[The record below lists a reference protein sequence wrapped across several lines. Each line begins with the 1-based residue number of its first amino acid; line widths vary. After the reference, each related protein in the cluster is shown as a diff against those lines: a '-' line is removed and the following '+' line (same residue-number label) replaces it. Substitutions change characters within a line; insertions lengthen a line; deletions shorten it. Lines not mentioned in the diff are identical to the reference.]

1 MVFHIRL
8 QDGNTALMKAYESG
22 NIGCGT
28 VLLDKGAQVTLQDKV
43 SVVII
48 HCVHAMRHTP
58 RVHSSC
64 MVVSGDGH

>member
-1 MVFHIRL
+1 
-8 QDGNTALMKAYESG
+8 MKAYESG
-22 NIGCGT
+22 NMGCVT

-48 HCVHAMRHTP
+48 HRAYAMQHVP
-58 RVHSSC
+58 EVHSSC